1 MDEVVV
7 VGYGTL
13 KKRSVIGAV
22 AEIKGEDILDRPN
35 ATITRSLQGMIP
47 GLNIVPTD
55 GKPNHGGGITIRSQS
70 TSFKAR
76 REGGGEYSNTL
87 GQGGGALIIIDG
99 VEGDLNTVNPEDIE
113 SISVLKDASSAA
125 VYGARGAFG
134 VILVTTKQAK
144 KRKIFPQLCIQPLF
158 AQKNYN
164 VGRRRGNRPGGM
176 GQRLP

>member
-1 MDEVVV
+1 VV